1 MAPSEFVRKTGQ
13 EYRTLQQVER
23 ALTEAVSNPAAWTKV
38 VPAFEHLRAHM
49 IKLFALEDTEGFLNQ
64 VAIERPDKSREA
76 ARFRAEHH
84 ALANRAA
91 EILTALR
98 AAAKANDGRAAER
111 VAGEIRGM
119 MTELRRHEEGE
130 GAFVQA
136 LFSEDISVS
145 D

>member
-1 MAPSEFVRKTGQ
+1 MSPSEFVRKSGQ

-23 ALTEAVSNPAAWTKV
+23 TLTDAVANPAAWTKV

-76 ARFRAEHH
+76 ARFRSEHH
-84 ALANRAA
+84 ALTNRAA
-91 EILTALR
+91 EILAALR
-98 AAAKANDGRAAER
+98 SASAANDMRAGER
-111 VAGEIRGM
+111 VAGDIRGM
-119 MTELRRHEEGE
+119 LTELRRHEEGE

-136 LFSEDISVS
+136 LFSEDISVN